1 MNEENIEEGVTLK
14 KFKSELQAELLV
26 ERLQSQGI
34 FAFIKKDDP
43 AAMGLIR
50 GASVIVQ
57 KSDKEKALEILRDL
71 DY

>member
-50 GASVIVQ
+50 GASVIVH

>member
-1 MNEENIEEGVTLK
+1 MNDKNIKEDVILK
-14 KFKSELQAELLV
+14 HYKSELEAELLV
-26 ERLQSQGI
+26 KRLQSQGI

-50 GASVIVQ
+50 GASVIVH

>member
-14 KFKSELQAELLV
+14 KFKSELQAELLA